1 MFKSR
6 NVSLKL
12 PSYSLSVKKCW
23 MNSYRKKI
31 ENGGNINADC
41 TKSNY
46 FCSRES
52 SRLDHLQCKNDV
64 WDHRR
69 ESKYR
74 YSSQKKEKGLEE
86 TKKMILVGK

>member
-1 MFKSR
+1 MVLIMFLLFKSR

-12 PSYSLSVKKCW
+12 SSYSLSVKK
-23 MNSYRKKI
+23 MLNELVQKKKI

-52 SRLDHLQCKNDV
+52 SRLDHLQCKIYV
-64 WDHRR
+64 
-69 ESKYR
+69 
-74 YSSQKKEKGLEE
+74 
-86 TKKMILVGK
+86 